1 MSDIPPPRPTV
12 KRPVHPGTFGLLLV
26 GVFLILAQQATLGSY
41 LLVAFG
47 VAYAAQKRSM
57 NAYVLLAMVAG
68 TVVGYQEP
76 DFSAKHLG
84 LFSDIFL
91 HLIKTIVAPLLFST
105 LVVGIAGHSDMK
117 SVGRMGLKAI
127 VYFEVL
133 TTMALF
139 VGLAAINFSQAGV
152 GFEQKNATGELPPT
166 VAAKS
171 VEEII
176 LHVFP
181 ENIAKAV
188 AENQVLQ
195 VVVFAVMFAVAMAQV
210 PQKHRE
216 TMLHFIEA
224 LAEVMFKFTGL
235 VMLIAPL
242 GVFGA
247 IAHTVGKMG
256 IESLIPLLKLLLTL
270 YFALG
275 FYVLCVM
282 LPVALLFR
290 VPLRA
295 FVKAIAEPVTIA
307 FGTSTSEAALPL
319 AMERLE
325 AMGVPRGIV
334 AFVMPTGYSFNLDG
348 TTLYLALASVFV
360 AQATGHSI
368 AHDYKM
374 QIIMVLTL
382 MLTSKGVAGVPRASL
397 VILLGT
403 AAQFGLPVWPIA
415 AILGID
421 SLMDMARTSVNV
433 AGNCLAT
440 VVVAIWEKQFFPG
453 VPTTDRSPVAIH
465 HPPAHPTV
473 EGMLSSDGDD

>member
-1 MSDIPPPRPTV
+1 MSGPALDAPPPRPIV
-12 KRPVHPGTFGLLLV
+12 KRPVHPATFALAALGVVLLLAGQSTV
-26 GVFLILAQQATLGSY
+26 GSW
-41 LLVAFG
+41 LLVAFAG
-47 VAYAAQKRSM
+47 AFALQKRTM
-57 NAYVLLAMVAG
+57 NSYVLLAMVAG
-68 TVVGYQEP
+68 TVIGHEAP
-76 DFSAKHLG
+76 EFSSQHLG

-105 LVVGIAGHSDMK
+105 LVVGIAGHSDLK

-127 VYFEVL
+127 IYFEVL
-133 TTMALF
+133 TTMALI
-139 VGLAAINFSQAGV
+139 VGLAAINLSQAGV
-152 GFEQKNATGELPPT
+152 GFKQAETSGELPQT

-171 VEEII
+171 AAEII

-195 VVVFAVMFAVAMAQV
+195 VVVFAVMFAVAMSQV
-210 PQKHRE
+210 PGKHRE
-216 TMLHFIEA
+216 VMLHFIEA

-235 VMLIAPL
+235 VMIIAPL

-256 IESLIPLLKLLLTL
+256 IGSLVPLLKLLLTL
-270 YFALG
+270 YAALG

-282 LPVALLFR
+282 LPVALFFR
-290 VPLRA
+290 VPILA
-295 FVKAIAEPVTIA
+295 FIKAIGEPVTIA

-325 AMGVPRGIV
+325 GMGVPRGIV

-360 AQATGHSI
+360 AQATDHAI
-368 AHDYKM
+368 AHDLKM
-374 QIIMVLTL
+374 QLFMVLTL

-403 AAQFGLPVWPIA
+403 AAQFGLPVWPVA

-453 VPTTDRSPVAIH
+453 APPAERSPVHIH
-465 HPPAHPTV
+465 AAAPPADYP
-473 EGMLSSDGDD
+473 SDV